1 MRIAKMKRADR
12 ARHREG
18 MSGQDNIF
26 DSTAK
31 EYARI
36 VPACRFCQ
44 FLTLIYELDLEGDE
58 RILDVGCGPGVLS
71 VEIAKKLRAG
81 HITGLD
87 LSENMI
93 ALAEGLA
100 RDHLLDNVRFEKGDA
115 LKLQFPPESFDVVIS
130 TAVLPWVHDPRRF
143 LLELHRVLK
152 KGGKLGLIS
161 LGPEIYREFM
171 HAFETVMKRHPQY
184 FPDDSPGSYL
194 QAKIY
199 SDDELESELK
209 AIGFKVKKRFVL
221 SLEEPVTPE
230 SYLKRINAIT
240 GETHLRGVPE
250 EKRETIRGDLKE
262 ILSGNREEL
271 KATECSVF
279 VIAVKI

>member
-1 MRIAKMKRADR
+1 MRHENRV
-12 ARHREG
+12 RHKEG
-18 MSGQDNIF
+18 MPGQDNIF

-44 FLTLIYELDLEGDE
+44 FLTLIYELDLTGDE

-71 VEIAKKLRAG
+71 VEVAKKLKSG
-81 HITGLD
+81 NITGLD

-100 RDHLLDNVRFEKGDA
+100 KDHLLDNVRFEKGDA
-115 LKLQFPPESFDVVIS
+115 LSLHFPEGSFDVVIS
-130 TAVLPWVHDPRRF
+130 TAVLPWVDDPGWF
-143 LLELHRVLK
+143 LLEVHRVLK

-161 LGPEIYREFM
+161 LGPEIYREFLD
-171 HAFETVMKRHPQY
+171 AFRAVVKKHPQY
-184 FPDDSPGSYL
+184 FPAGSPATFH

-199 SDDELESELK
+199 SDNQLERKLK
-209 AIGFKVKKRFVL
+209 VLGFKTRKRFVL

-240 GETHLRGVPE
+240 GETYLQSVPE
-250 EKRETIRGDLKE
+250 GKREAVRRDLKQM
-262 ILSGNREEL
+262 LNRHQEEL

-279 VIAVKI
+279 VIAVRA